1 MVSDLDSGHLGFDL
15 GRLLKI
21 LVVVVAT
28 HSPGGSSELDS
39 TDGNVWTARLNKNDW
54 TETATAPQQIAET
67 IDHNEDEKHREVG
80 VYRSHG
86 GA

>member
-1 MVSDLDSGHLGFDL
+1 M
-15 GRLLKI
+15 I
-21 LVVVVAT
+21 TA
-28 HSPGGSSELDS
+28 PGIKADDQENRSSELDS

>member
-1 MVSDLDSGHLGFDL
+1 MY
-15 GRLLKI
+15 
-21 LVVVVAT
+21 
-28 HSPGGSSELDS
+28 HSHSEALCAITGSSELDS
-39 TDGNVWTARLNKNDW
+39 TDGNVWTARLNKDDW
-54 TETATAPQQIAET
+54 TESATAPLQSAET